1 MSDKSVSRRKFL
13 TTVVGSAVV
22 VGGLGYLGGYQSG
35 SQIPKGPETTTTT
48 SEPIILG
55 SVNPLTGG
63 AASDGQEMHR
73 GTKLAINEI
82 NSHGGILGRQVS
94 WVELDTNDMSAE
106 KMIASVDTLATKY
119 NVDFVIYGYTATYGP
134 TYDEFAKYGI
144 PFMHVD
150 TVKDFAD
157 WIVSNPDKAYL
168 GWQAVATEVYYG
180 AGFAVVLD
188 KIINSGAWKPT
199 TKTAAVIRGED
210 SYGQRIASQFI
221 DEMKKRGWS
230 ITLDQTVTFGTV
242 EYGAVL
248 DRIRSTPPD
257 VVFNTDWIA
266 SDYANF
272 VKQFMQNPTPSL
284 MYGQYAPAD
293 PTFISL
299 VGDKANGII
308 WSTMIG
314 PLTRLGAPYTDPITK
329 TWYDKY
335 KAAYNA
341 EPGDQGAIMYDMTWL
356 WANATAIAGTTD
368 KKTVADVLSRI
379 TFRGACGTYHFN
391 DQHWINPYPDV
402 EIDPS
407 LGLSHQ
413 HLQIQNQTHKI
424 ITPEPYVATQ
434 FQIPWWIKH

>member
-1 MSDKSVSRRKFL
+1 
-13 TTVVGSAVV
+13 
-22 VGGLGYLGGYQSG
+22 
-35 SQIPKGPETTTTT
+35 
-48 SEPIILG
+48 
-55 SVNPLTGG
+55 
-63 AASDGQEMHR
+63 MHR
-73 GTKLAINEI
+73 GIQLALNEI
-82 NSHGGILGRQVS
+82 NSLGGILGREVK
-94 WVELDTNDMSAE
+94 WVELDTNDMSAD

-119 NVDFVIYGYTATYGP
+119 NVDFVIYGYTAVYLP
-134 TYDEFAKYGI
+134 TYDEFAKYDL

-157 WIVSNPDKAYL
+157 WIKSNPSKAYL
-168 GWQAVATEVYYG
+168 GWQACATEVFYG
-180 AGFAVVLD
+180 NGFAVTLD
-188 KIINSGAWKPT
+188 KIIESGAWKPT

-242 EYGAVL
+242 EYGPVL
-248 DRIRSTPPD
+248 EKIISTPPD

-272 VKQFMQNPTPSL
+272 VKQFVQNPTPSL

-299 VGDKANGII
+299 LGDKANGII

-314 PLTRLGAPYTDPITK
+314 PLTRPGAPYTDPITK
-329 TWYDKY
+329 SWYDKY

-341 EPGDQGAIMYDMTWL
+341 EPGDQGAICYDMTWI
-356 WANATAIAGTTD
+356 WATATALAGTTD
-368 KKTVADVLSRI
+368 KKAVAEQLSKI
-379 TFRGACGTYHFN
+379 VFRSACGSYRFN
-391 DQHWINPYPDV
+391 EEHWVNPYPDV
-402 EIDPS
+402 DIDPS

-413 HLQIQNQTHKI
+413 HLQIQDQKHKI
-424 ITPEPYVATQ
+424 ISPEPYVAAQ
-434 FQIPWWIKH
+434 FQMPWWIKT